1 VKAKFKNEE
10 KNNSI
15 RLADVLGHKIQGSF
29 DTRYKHD
36 SWRDMFRKIIEW
48 TRRIMLLQFVS
59 LWVLQSLRFCTY
71 AAIVLSQINH
81 TTTGLS
87 SRF

>member
-1 VKAKFKNEE
+1 MSLVTKYK
-10 KNNSI
+10 
-15 RLADVLGHKIQGSF
+15 VSF
-29 DTRYKHD
+29 DTSYKHD
-36 SWRDMFRKIIEW
+36 SWRDMFTKIIEW
-48 TRRIMLLQFVS
+48 TRRIMVLQFVS
-59 LWVLQSLRFCTY
+59 LLVLQSLRFCTY

>member
-1 VKAKFKNEE
+1 MKAKFKNEE

-29 DTRYKHD
+29 DTSYKHD
-36 SWRDMFRKIIEW
+36 SWRDMFTKKIEW
-48 TRRIMLLQFVS
+48 TRRIIMLQFVS
-59 LWVLQSLRFCTY
+59 LLVGQSLRFCTY

-81 TTTGLS
+81 TTTGLLL
-87 SRF
+87 RF